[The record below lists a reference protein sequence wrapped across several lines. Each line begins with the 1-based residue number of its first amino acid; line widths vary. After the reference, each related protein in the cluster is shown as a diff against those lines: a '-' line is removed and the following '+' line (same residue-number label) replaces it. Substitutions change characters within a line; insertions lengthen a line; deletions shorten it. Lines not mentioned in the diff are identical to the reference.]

1 MAFYLR
7 FLKIMHGHF
16 IIVDFLFPIH
26 IKDRHYFLVNY
37 FDLAMNFND
46 GLLTNF
52 HFNAPFKSIEL

>member
-1 MAFYLR
+1 
-7 FLKIMHGHF
+7 MHGHF

-37 FDLAMNFND
+37 RFDLVMNFND